1 MPFVDEWLVPTLS
14 TLVPE
19 DQIAKLRRESD
30 GLSSIWEAA
39 VDRRMAT
46 NDQVLQALAMRFRLP
61 IADLSVIDHR
71 ITEAVPEQVARKF
84 NIVPLRI
91 TDSYLEI
98 ATGNPFDIDA
108 EKMLAF
114 VTGREVRLLLGPP
127 ERIREKIEELYRPED
142 MVSKLVAGVTS
153 EHMAS
158 ALAEEQDQYTPS
170 AEAASQRPIIKLV
183 DTMIGDGI
191 TSRASDIH
199 VEPAEGGLVVRYRID
214 GVLRQ
219 VMKMPRSAGLPLV
232 SRIKIMSG
240 MDIADRLRPQDGRC
254 RVAMNGNPVDLRVS
268 TLPASHGEKVVI
280 RILNTK
286 STILSLD
293 ALGLQEDDRAIMK
306 KLLLNKEG
314 IILVTGPTGSG
325 KTTTL
330 YASLRQVQSEGVN
343 IVTVEDPVEYRL
355 GANIVQVQTNE
366 KAGLTFASALR
377 SILRQDPDVVLI
389 GEIRDKETAQIAVQA
404 SLTGHLVLST
414 LHTNDA
420 PNTVTRLVDMGME
433 AYKIASAL
441 RGVLA
446 QRLLRRLCPVCKV
459 RQSDPLPERVRKY
472 FPEGEGD
479 LHQAVGC
486 TECAHTGYR
495 GRFCITEIL
504 CMNPELEALIGRGAT
519 ADQIAAGARRNGM
532 KSLFASG
539 LRHVLAGTTSVEE
552 LLRVTEPPSEDTGGA
567 PRPPAAESPGPT
579 LKPEERTRQDE
590 ELQRAPAAAPV
601 ERSPSPAAVFVPLA
615 PANGDEDGVMGLDG
629 SPAFELLDD
638 LPPMRAELTRRGSM
652 VLLVDDEDQL
662 RRVMKDLLERQGYT
676 VVEAR
681 DGAQALDEVDRCAP
695 DIIILDLNLPG
706 VDGYTVLAQLRSR
719 SATRQLPILVLTAK
733 GDEDNEVRV
742 LELGADDFLT
752 KPFRAR
758 ALAARLEAA
767 LSRRRVS
774 SA

>member
-1 MPFVDEWLVPTLS
+1 MPFIDEWLVPTLS
-14 TLVPE
+14 TLVPD
-19 DQIAKLRRESD
+19 DQIAKLRRDSD
-30 GLSSIWEAA
+30 GASSVWESV

-46 NDQVLQALAMRFRLP
+46 NDQVLQALATRFRIP
-61 IADLSVIDHR
+61 IADLTQIDHR

-84 NIVPLRI
+84 NIVPLRS

-98 ATGNPFDIDA
+98 ATANPFDIDA
-108 EKMLAF
+108 EKTLAF
-114 VTGREVRLLLGPP
+114 VTGREVRLQLGPP
-127 ERIREKIEELYRPED
+127 ERIREKLEELYRPED

-158 ALAEEQDQYTPS
+158 ALVEDQDQYTPS

-254 RVAMNGNPVDLRVS
+254 RVSMNGSPVDLRVS

-286 STILSLD
+286 STVLSLD

-306 KLLLNKEG
+306 KLLLHKEG

-420 PNTVTRLVDMGME
+420 PSAIARLLE
-433 AYKIASAL
+433 L
-441 RGVLA
+441 GVAPYLLNATLNGVMA
-446 QRLLRRLCPVCKV
+446 QRLVRTLCPHCKQTV
-459 RQSDPLPERVRKY
+459 ELNRAEDQSAWDALVAPWKSKHPAKLYKP
-472 FPEGEGD
+472 
-479 LHQAVGC
+479 VGC
-486 TECAHTGYR
+486 LECRMTGFM
-495 GRFCITEIL
+495 GRVGIYETLMFSTQL
-504 CMNPELEALIGRGAT
+504 KSMVS
-519 ADQIAAGARRNGM
+519 AGADLVALREQAFKEGM
-532 KSLFASG
+532 KPLRISG
-539 LRHVLAGTTSVEE
+539 AMKVGAGLTTI
-552 LLRVTEPPSEDTGGA
+552 
-567 PRPPAAESPGPT
+567 
-579 LKPEERTRQDE
+579 
-590 ELQRAPAAAPV
+590 
-601 ERSPSPAAVFVPLA
+601 
-615 PANGDEDGVMGLDG
+615 
-629 SPAFELLDD
+629 
-638 LPPMRAELTRRGSM
+638 
-652 VLLVDDEDQL
+652 
-662 RRVMKDLLERQGYT
+662 
-676 VVEAR
+676 
-681 DGAQALDEVDRCAP
+681 DEVLKVAP
-695 DIIILDLNLPG
+695 P
-706 VDGYTVLAQLRSR
+706 
-719 SATRQLPILVLTAK
+719 
-733 GDEDNEVRV
+733 VRDSV
-742 LELGADDFLT
+742 
-752 KPFRAR
+752 R
-758 ALAARLEAA
+758 
-767 LSRRRVS
+767 
-774 SA
+774 